1 MENSVDSIRTNTEMQ
16 IVQLMEVEF
25 EFIKIR
31 KKSSHSGVV
40 KQLNDRE
47 LMSKQ
52 GCLGSKLLL
61 PWLMLP
67 S

>member
-1 MENSVDSIRTNTEMQ
+1 MQ

-40 KQLNDRE
+40 KQLNDRK